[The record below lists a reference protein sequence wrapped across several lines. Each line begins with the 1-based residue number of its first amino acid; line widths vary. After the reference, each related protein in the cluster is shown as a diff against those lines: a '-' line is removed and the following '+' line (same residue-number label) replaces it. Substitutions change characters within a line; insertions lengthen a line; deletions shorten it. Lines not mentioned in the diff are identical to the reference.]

1 MSIPVQYNDVI
12 LGLLQKSQESNV
24 VWNTTTDTNTFIVY
38 FDNFSLSIR
47 QHYNSDFNNN
57 YHETWI
63 TVDLIKNDNGD
74 KIDGFMVEEGDDDWG
89 TISELY
95 TLARRSALSIDIA
108 IQEMITEINK
118 SEVIGKKK
126 KDNESSNANGFV
138 DDVPF

>member
-12 LGLLQKSQESNV
+12 RGLLQKSQESNV
-24 VWNTTTDTNTFIVY
+24 VWNTTTETNTFIVY

-74 KIDGFMVEEGDDDWG
+74 KIDGFMLEEGDNDWG

-95 TLARRSALSIDIA
+95 TLARRSALSIDTA
-108 IQEMITEINK
+108 IQEMLIEINE

-126 KDNESSNANGFV
+126 EDTESSNANGFV
-138 DDVPF
+138 DDIPF